1 MIDTSDIYIYLIV
14 ALLPLSACM
23 LVLQTNPYNALIIR
37 GILGA
42 IAAMVYGILGAAD
55 VALTEALMGTM
66 LAITLYAVAVR
77 SSMVLRLGVLEEA
90 TTEANK
96 NSPELENLIANI
108 RAIFTK
114 RHMRLELVTYT
125 DTQALQHGLKEK
137 EVHAV
142 CIHSQL
148 NNKEPLKTITRLQR
162 IYDIMQAELSSETTL
177 TYVNTSDLEAN
188 INEMDLR
195 ISRDSII
202 H

>member
-1 MIDTSDIYIYLIV
+1 MIDTSDTYIYFII

-23 LVLQTNPYNALIIR
+23 LVLQTNPYNALVIR
-37 GILGA
+37 GVLGA
-42 IAAMVYGILGAAD
+42 IAAMVYSILGAAD

-90 TTEANK
+90 AETNK

-114 RHMRLELVTYT
+114 RHMRLELVKYT
-125 DTQALQHGLKEK
+125 DIQALQHGLKEK
-137 EVHAV
+137 ELHAV
-142 CIHSQL
+142 CVHTL
-148 NNKEPLKTITRLQR
+148 NQKEPVKTITRLQR
-162 IYDIMQAELSSETTL
+162 IHDIMQAELSSETTL
-177 TYVNTSDLEAN
+177 TYINTSDLEAN

-195 ISRDSII
+195 ISRDSVVR
-202 H
+202 